1 MTIIIEFMG
10 EKNEANIILMP
21 NIDNIVMKLCEKVK
35 EIDTLK
41 KGNENIK
48 KEFIDYKNYV
58 ENKIKELESLI
69 KKESQALKN
78 NIKFYNGEYMKLT
91 SEEYNKLKVKYLNL
105 KKQ

>member
-48 KEFIDYKNYV
+48 
-58 ENKIKELESLI
+58 
-69 KKESQALKN
+69 
-78 NIKFYNGEYMKLT
+78 M
-91 SEEYNKLKVKYLNL
+91 NL
-105 KKQ
+105 